1 MRTTVESFIADLDRR
16 IDGIVDAC
24 TLCGKCA
31 EVCPTPA
38 LAGIGETPAQALA
51 GGIID
56 ILKGDAHLPE
66 AEVWARKCCGTAR
79 CIDACAEGIDPRFM
93 LTMARRRLNERG
105 AMDERRGTGREM
117 FQAMSRG
124 VRLLSRLQLSPDVLA
139 RLNPPAK
146 RAAPERAPEL
156 VFYTGCNLLKTP
168 HIGLLCLDVLDA
180 LGATYEVYGG
190 PGNCCGVLQFRPG
203 DTDNAARQ
211 ALTTIQRFHETG
223 AAEVLAWCPTCQIQF
238 GDIALPSVE
247 KADGPMFDIN
257 MFPVYMARRLDDMK
271 RLMTTPL
278 EKKAALFEF
287 PGARGVSDAVQN
299 LLGAIPGLEL
309 VDLELERA
317 GYQMSSLETLPGY
330 REETI
335 ARVLNAAEKA
345 GVTTLC
351 SVFHADHREISSHE
365 TAWPF
370 EIVNYM
376 ELIGASIGIRHE
388 DIFKRLKAMQDV
400 DAIVAETADSIAAHG
415 LDLEQARDAVAS
427 IMLGEQYLPLDRA
440 RHPDVGDQLRFE

>member
-16 IDGIVDAC
+16 VDGIIDAC
-24 TLCGKCA
+24 TKCGKCA

-38 LAGIGETPAQALA
+38 LAGIGDTPPEALA
-51 GGIID
+51 GGVID
-56 ILKGDAHLPE
+56 ILKGVVHALD
-66 AEVWARKCCGTAR
+66 AEVWARKCCGTAH
-79 CIDACAEGIDPRFM
+79 CIDACGEGIDPRFM

-105 AMDERRGTGREM
+105 EPDTRKRAGREM
-117 FQAMSRG
+117 FQDMSRG
-124 VRLLSRLQLSPDVLA
+124 VRMLSRLQLPVDVLA

-146 RAAPERAPEL
+146 RPAPETAPDL

-168 HIGLLCLDVLDA
+168 HIGLLCLDVLDK

-203 DTDNAARQ
+203 DTENAGRQ

-238 GDIALPSVE
+238 GDIALPSIE

-257 MFPVYMARRLDDMK
+257 MFPTYMARRMDDMK
-271 RLMTTPL
+271 KLMTVPV
-278 EKKAALFEF
+278 EKKVALFEF
-287 PGARGVSDAVQN
+287 PGARGVSEAVQN
-299 LLGAIPGLEL
+299 LLRAIPGLEL
-309 VDLELERA
+309 VDLELTRA
-317 GYQMSSLETLPGY
+317 GYQMSSLNTLPEY
-330 REETI
+330 LEKTI
-335 ARVLNAAEKA
+335 SEVLAAAEKA

-365 TAWPF
+365 TVWPF

-376 ELIGASIGIRHE
+376 ELIGESMGIRHE
-388 DIFKRLKAMQDV
+388 DIFKRLKAMHDV
-400 DAIVAETADSIAAHG
+400 DAIVAEAADTIAEHG
-415 LDLEQARDAVAS
+415 LDLDQARDTIAS
-427 IMLGEQYLPLDRA
+427 VMLGEQYLPIDRA
-440 RHPDVGDQLRFE
+440 RHPNVGD

>member
-16 IDGIVDAC
+16 VDGIIDAC
-24 TLCGKCA
+24 TKCGKCA

-38 LAGIGETPAQALA
+38 LAGIGDAADEALA
-51 GGIID
+51 GGVID
-56 ILKGDAHLPE
+56 ILKGVPHAPE
-66 AEVWARKCCGTAR
+66 AEVWARKCCGTAH
-79 CIDACAEGIDPRFM
+79 CIDACPEGIDPRFM
-93 LTMARRRLNERG
+93 LTMARRRLNEQG
-105 AMDERRGTGREM
+105 EADTRRRTGREM
-117 FQAMSRG
+117 FQGMSRG
-124 VRLLSRLQLSPDVLA
+124 VRMLSRLQLPVDVLA

-146 RAAPERAPEL
+146 RPAPETAPDL

-168 HIGLLCLDVLDA
+168 HIGLLCLDVLDK

-203 DTDNAARQ
+203 DTENAGRQ

-238 GDIALPSVE
+238 GDIALPSIE

-257 MFPVYMARRLDDMK
+257 MFPVYMARRLDEMK
-271 RLMTTPL
+271 KLMTAPV
-278 EKKAALFEF
+278 EKKVALFEF
-287 PGARGVSDAVQN
+287 PGARGVSEAVQN
-299 LLGAIPGLEL
+299 LMRAIPGLEL
-309 VDLELERA
+309 VDLELTRA
-317 GYQMSSLETLPGY
+317 GYQMSSLETMPGY

-335 ARVLNAAEKA
+335 ATVLKAAERA

-365 TAWPF
+365 SAWPF

-376 ELIGASIGIRHE
+376 DILGASMGLERP
-388 DIFKRLKAMQDV
+388 DILKRWKLMNDV
-400 DAIVAETADSIAAHG
+400 DAIVAEAADSIAAHG
-415 LDLEQARDAVAS
+415 LDLEQVRDIVLAD
-427 IMLGEQYLPLDRA
+427 IIEEQKLPRA
-440 RHPDVGDQLRFE
+440 RAAHPAAE